1 MQKDLKDKIIE
12 LKKTGLGYK
21 AIAKELSLTPSAVRN
36 VCTSKLNDPELYGNC
51 KNCGK
56 RVKQTPG
63 KKKRQFCSDK
73 CRMTWWNSHRDD
85 VKRNTFYTFK
95 CPCCNSDFVAY
106 GNKKESIVALPA
118 LQNTKRK
125 EVINNEYKKYRT
137 VLCITYPICFYEE

>member
-1 MQKDLKDKIIE
+1 MQKELKNKILDLKNA
-12 LKKTGLGYK
+12 GMGYK

-106 GNKKESIVALPA
+106 GNKKRIYCSIACFTKYK
-118 LQNTKRK
+118 TKRGNK
-125 EVINNEYKKYRT
+125 Q
-137 VLCITYPICFYEE
+137 

>member
-1 MQKDLKDKIIE
+1 MQKELRNKIFE
-12 LKKTGLGYK
+12 LRNSGMGYK
-21 AIAKELSLTPSAVRN
+21 SIAKELSLTPSAVRN

-95 CPCCNSDFVAY
+95 CPCCNSEFVAY
-106 GNKKESIVALPA
+106 GNSKRIYCSISCYAKSR
-118 LQNTKRK
+118 TKRG
-125 EVINNEYKKYRT
+125 NEQ
-137 VLCITYPICFYEE
+137 